1 METNNIVISSRIRLA
16 RSLKN
21 YPFSNNT
28 NLEKAND
35 VLVKAFNAINN
46 VGNFN
51 TYRLKNLS
59 QLALEE
65 MLEDHLISSQ
75 LIENSDISGVAIS
88 DDKTVSIMVNE
99 EDHLREQ
106 CLLSGSDLKRA
117 YDIIND
123 IDNELNISLN
133 FDYDKNFGYL
143 TACPTNVGTGIR
155 ASVMMFLP
163 GICLTNNFEEMVNA
177 VSKLGICVR
186 GAYGEGSQ
194 ANGYVFQISNQFSL
208 GKTEDEIIQLVE
220 STVLKIC
227 DLEKKARNNLMAN
240 NENKLTDDVFRA
252 YGVLSNCYLIGS
264 NEACEY
270 LSKLKLG
277 VALNIINLKNP
288 EIIDELLK
296 NISACK
302 INGMSGANLSAIE
315 RDKSRAQ
322 YLGRVLKNMR
332 I

>member
-106 CLLSGSDLKRA
+106 CLLSGLDLKRA

-264 NEACEY
+264 NEACEL

>member
-106 CLLSGSDLKRA
+106 CLLSGLDLKRA

-252 YGVLSNCYLIGS
+252 YGVLSN
-264 NEACEY
+264 
-270 LSKLKLG
+270 
-277 VALNIINLKNP
+277 
-288 EIIDELLK
+288 
-296 NISACK
+296 
-302 INGMSGANLSAIE
+302 
-315 RDKSRAQ
+315 
-322 YLGRVLKNMR
+322 
-332 I
+332 

>member
-1 METNNIVISSRIRLA
+1 M
-16 RSLKN
+16 
-21 YPFSNNT
+21 
-28 NLEKAND
+28 
-35 VLVKAFNAINN
+35 VKAFNAINN

-106 CLLSGSDLKRA
+106 CLLSGLDLKRA

>member
-35 VLVKAFNAINN
+35 VLVKEFNDINT

-106 CLLSGSDLKRA
+106 CLLSGLDLKRA

>member
-106 CLLSGSDLKRA
+106 CLLSGLDLKRA

-252 YGVLSNCYLIGS
+252 YGVLSNCYLLGS

-277 VALNIINLKNP
+277 VAWNIINLKNP

>member
-106 CLLSGSDLKRA
+106 CLLSGLDLKRA

-264 NEACEY
+264 NEACEL

-277 VALNIINLKNP
+277 VALNKINLKNP

>member
-16 RSLKN
+16 RSLKD

-28 NLEKAND
+28 DLTKANE
-35 VLVKAFNAINN
+35 VLVKAFNAISG

-51 TYRLKNLS
+51 TYKLKNLS
-59 QLALEE
+59 QFAMEE

-106 CLLSGSDLKRA
+106 CLLSGLELKRA

-123 IDNELNISLN
+123 IDNELGLNLN
-133 FDYDKNFGYL
+133 FAYDKKFGYL

-194 ANGYVFQISNQFSL
+194 ANGYVFQVSNQFSL

-227 DLEKKARNNLMAN
+227 DLETKARKNLMLN
-240 NENKLTDDVFRA
+240 NENKLIDDVLRA
-252 YGVLSNCYLIGS
+252 YGVLSNCYMIGS
-264 NEACEY
+264 TEACEH

-277 VALNIINLKNP
+277 VALNIITLKNP
-288 EIIDELLK
+288 EVIDELLK

-302 INGMSGANLSAIE
+302 ISNMAGAELNATE
-315 RDKSRAQ
+315 RDKHRAQ
-322 YLGRVLKNMR
+322 YLGRVLKNLR

>member
-106 CLLSGSDLKRA
+106 CLLSGLDLKRA

-302 INGMSGANLSAIE
+302 INGMSGANLSAID

>member
-106 CLLSGSDLKRA
+106 CLLSGLDLKRA

>member
-106 CLLSGSDLKRA
+106 CLLSGLDLKRA

-252 YGVLSNCYLIGS
+252 YVVLSNCYLIGS

>member
-1 METNNIVISSRIRLA
+1 MDNIVISSRIRLA
-16 RSLKN
+16 RSLNGEK
-21 YPFSNNT
+21 FSNNT
-28 NLEKAND
+28 TLQESKQ
-35 VLVKAFNAINN
+35 VLSRVFEAIGE

-51 TYRLKNLS
+51 TYKLKNLS
-59 QLALEE
+59 KFAMEE
-65 MLEDHLISSQ
+65 MLEDHLISSG

-88 DDKTVSIMVNE
+88 EDKTVSIMVNE

-106 CLLSGSDLKRA
+106 CLISGLNLKRA

-123 IDNELNISLN
+123 IDNELNNILN
-133 FDYDKNFGYL
+133 FAFDKKFGYL

-194 ANGYVFQISNQFSL
+194 ANGYVFQISNQYSL

-220 STVLKIC
+220 STALKIC
-227 DLEKKARNNLMAN
+227 DIETKARKNLLIN
-240 NENKLTDDVFRA
+240 NEDKLTDEVYRA
-252 YGVLSNCYLIGS
+252 FGVLSCCYTIGS
-264 NEACEY
+264 EEACEK

-277 VALNIINLKNP
+277 VALNIIALKNP
-288 EIIDELLK
+288 EVIDELLK

-302 INGMSGANLSAIE
+302 ICSMASSDLGAE
-315 RDKSRAQ
+315 QRDKFRAQ
-322 YLGRVLKNMR
+322 YLGRILKNLKV
-332 I
+332 

>member
-106 CLLSGSDLKRA
+106 CLLSGLDLKRA

-322 YLGRVLKNMR
+322 YLVRVLKNMR

>member
-106 CLLSGSDLKRA
+106 CLLSGLDLKRA

-186 GAYGEGSQ
+186 GAYREGSQ

>member
-88 DDKTVSIMVNE
+88 DDKTVSIRVNE

-106 CLLSGSDLKRA
+106 CLLSGLDLKRA

>member
-106 CLLSGSDLKRA
+106 CLLSGLDLKRA

-252 YGVLSNCYLIGS
+252 YGVLSNCFLIGS

>member
-1 METNNIVISSRIRLA
+1 MKSNDIVVSSRIRLA
-16 RSLKN
+16 RNLN
-21 YPFSNNT
+21 DYPFSNNT
-28 NLEKAND
+28 NLEQAE
-35 VLVKAFNAINN
+35 VVMGKAFNAITS

-51 TYRLKNLS
+51 NYKLKNLS
-59 QLALEE
+59 KFTIDE
-65 MLEDHLISSQ
+65 MLEDHLISAE
-75 LIENSDISGVAIS
+75 LIENSDISGVCIS
-88 DDKTVSIMVNE
+88 NDKTVSIMVNE

-106 CLLSGSDLKRA
+106 CILKGLDLKRA

-123 IDNELNISLN
+123 IDTELNSSLN
-133 FDYDKNFGYL
+133 FAFDKTYGYL

-194 ANGYVFQISNQFSL
+194 ANGYMFQISNQFTL
-208 GKTEDEIIQLVE
+208 GKTEEEIIQLVE

-227 DLEKKARNNLMAN
+227 DLEEKARNNLLIT
-240 NENKLTDDVFRA
+240 NEYKLTNDVLRA
-252 YGVLSNCYLIGS
+252 YGILSNCYLIS
-264 NEACEY
+264 STEACEL

-277 VALNIINLKNP
+277 VALNIITLKSNDV
-288 EIIDELLK
+288 IDEMLN

-302 INGMSGANLSAIE
+302 INNLSGSELNDVE
-315 RDKSRAQ
+315 RDKFRAE
-322 YLGRVLKNMR
+322 YLGRILKNLR

>member
-106 CLLSGSDLKRA
+106 CLLSGLDLKRA

-288 EIIDELLK
+288 EIIDELVK